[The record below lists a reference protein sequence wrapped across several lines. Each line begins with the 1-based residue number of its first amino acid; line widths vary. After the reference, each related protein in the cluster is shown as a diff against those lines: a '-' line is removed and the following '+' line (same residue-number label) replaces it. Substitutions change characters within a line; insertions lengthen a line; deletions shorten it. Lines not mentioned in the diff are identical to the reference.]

1 MHFEQAKPS
10 DETGKPL
17 TKKWSLATN
26 DYGGAIEQDLK
37 NKVLYPL
44 IDQLKLKAETVIEL
58 VDGYF
63 C

>member
-1 MHFEQAKPS
+1 MHFEQANPS
-10 DETGKPL
+10 EETGKPL
-17 TKKWSLATN
+17 TKKWSLAN
-26 DYGGAIEQDLK
+26 DKYGGAIEQDLIT
-37 NKVLYPL
+37 KVLHPL

>member
-1 MHFEQAKPS
+1 MHFEQAIPS
-10 DETGKPL
+10 NETVKTL
-17 TKKWSLATN
+17 TKKWSLAN
-26 DYGGAIEQDLK
+26 DKYGGAIEQDLI

>member
-1 MHFEQAKPS
+1 MHFEQKAHSAYLQP
-10 DETGKPL
+10 TF
-17 TKKWSLATN
+17 TKKWSLAKN
-26 DYGGAIEQDLK
+26 EYGDVIEQDMI

-44 IDQLKLKAETVIEL
+44 IDQLKLGAETVFDL